1 MKQINIKC
9 NQCKKVFHFTITE
22 EQYKQYI
29 SGEGLIQNIFPEI
42 QPEYRELFI
51 SQICP
56 DCWNKIFSY
65 ADEQE

>member
-1 MKQINIKC
+1 MKQISIKC
-9 NQCKKVFHFTITE
+9 NQCEKVFHFIITE

-29 SGEGLIQNIFPEI
+29 NNEGLVQNIFPEI
-42 QPEYRELFI
+42 QAEYRELFI

-56 DCWNKIFSY
+56 DCWNRIFSY